1 MIESVAHGEQSTE
14 ASFEGEAAEQPDAG
28 EQAAHEA
35 DPGSNSQPLLAQ
47 EEAPEALAPEAA
59 RLEAPEP
66 EQVPENIIPEPKPE
80 PVALESSP
88 AEVAEPLHDA
98 PAPVASQSPAAP
110 ETAAPQPAASQASA
124 SSVARRLLDKLGS
137 QQGIWLSYV
146 EGEIEARLAFAGA
159 LQNVRTPSDLAVKS
173 NAEYVRVLISSN
185 NLIADLLVSQMRS
198 A

>member
-1 MIESVAHGEQSTE
+1 MIESVAPGEQSTE
-14 ASFEGEAAEQPDAG
+14 ASFEGEAAERPDAG

-66 EQVPENIIPEPKPE
+66 EQVPENIIPEPE